1 MSNNFI
7 RDTEICFNPAISGK
21 MDPSFF
27 PVGSAQH
34 LDLNYNI
41 LPFLCDLLKVAND
54 PTVGPNLTEPPQPF
68 DITPYTDFS
77 ALNAVGDPRVSLG
90 ETMTQTYINFLPRVI
105 TQTEVRQAGG
115 VQVIDNYIC
124 TADGTPIKVSET
136 IPAML
141 SLDLTG
147 AKPYQY
153 GAITVPPLSSTYE
166 DLMRIIEPSEVTNF
180 VINYIN
186 RRKSDHAK
194 DFVAFI
200 RDYFNGAQIL
210 SVNLYNLT
218 KFITVELKI
227 DNRTSYIKYFYDSAH
242 EIAHRLNKNTMKEYY
257 GNLPSPD
264 SLAQAL
270 AFGSSIPNYELF
282 KTDTNAA
289 QQFYQRILREYSST
303 PDQNYSS
310 MFSTLSSQVSA
321 TPAMQYYIDYFQQYQ
336 NNNQSQVRDIPV
348 VYTEN

>member
-7 RDTEICFNPAISGK
+7 RDTEICFNPSISGK

-54 PTVGPNLTEPPQPF
+54 PSVGPNLTEPPQPF

-77 ALNAVGDPRVSLG
+77 ALNNVGDPRVSLG

-136 IPAML
+136 IPAIL

-147 AKPYQY
+147 ANPYQY
-153 GAITVPPLSSTYE
+153 GAITVPPISSTYE
-166 DLMRIIEPSEVTNF
+166 DLMKIIEPSEVTNF
-180 VINYIN
+180 VIDYVNI
-186 RRKSDHAK
+186 RKSDHAK
-194 DFVAFI
+194 EFVAFI
-200 RDYFNGAQIL
+200 KNYFANSEVL
-210 SVNLYNLT
+210 SVNIFDLT
-218 KFITVELKI
+218 KFTIVELKT
-227 DNRTSYIKYFYDSAH
+227 DNKTTYIKYFYDVAH
-242 EIAHRLNKNTMKEYY
+242 EIAYRLNKNRIKQYY
-257 GNLPSPD
+257 GNIPTPD
-264 SLAQAL
+264 NLAQAL
-270 AFGSSIPNYELF
+270 AFGSSIPNYESF
-282 KTDTNAA
+282 KTDTNSAE
-289 QQFYQRILREYSST
+289 QFYQKILKEYTST

-321 TPAMQYYIDYFQQYQ
+321 TPTMQYYIDYFQEYQ
-336 NNNQSQVRDIPV
+336 NNNQSQVREIPV
-348 VYTEN
+348 VYQES